1 MALLDFIKVGDK
13 ARHILISV
21 GTAVLMFVFT
31 LFVLKVQNKAHDA
44 EMARSERRE
53 AKKDALFLELAKVA
67 KYQIV
72 NTYTIKKPKKGST
85 LNITLDNNI
94 EAEQQQVAGLDNI
107 INKFSEPDSIP
118 ARKSLWQR
126 IFGK

>member
-126 IFGK
+126 IFNK